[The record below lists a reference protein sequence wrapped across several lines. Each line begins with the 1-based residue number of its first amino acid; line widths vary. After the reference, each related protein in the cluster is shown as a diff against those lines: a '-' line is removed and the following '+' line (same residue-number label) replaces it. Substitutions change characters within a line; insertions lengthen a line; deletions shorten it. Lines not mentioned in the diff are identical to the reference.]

1 MRDPS
6 DVAGFIGTPVAI
18 RGTLA
23 TGSTLRLD
31 CSVEGLVVARDEL
44 VLGETGRIKG
54 EIVVRRMNTSGK
66 LEGDLFVL
74 EMAEFERG
82 SEMSGNIVA
91 RALCIREGALLDGHC
106 RLGDFAEG
114 ALREVAARRGM
125 EMSAP
130 AVYRGTYEK

>member
-1 MRDPS
+1 MREPT
-6 DVAGFIGTPVAI
+6 DVAGFIGEPVAI
-18 RGTLA
+18 QGTLA
-23 TGSTLRLD
+23 AGCTLRLD

-44 VLGETGRIKG
+44 VLGEAGRIRG
-54 EIVVRRMNTSGK
+54 EIVVRRMNASGK

-82 SEMSGNIVA
+82 SEMRGNIVA

-114 ALREVAARRGM
+114 LLREVAARRGI
-125 EMSAP
+125 ELKGIAS
-130 AVYRGTYEK
+130 E